1 MRVVVGEVVGDAC
14 DPRVQVPAAQ
24 RLGGDDLDGGVVG
37 HGHALVP
44 GQLVPRELR
53 RPVPMSLREQR
64 VQQDGYAPVGRQ
76 PVRDVRPDEPGA
88 GDQDP
93 RMRRRPTEPTIS
105 S

>member
-1 MRVVVGEVVGDAC
+1 VVGDAC

-24 RLGGDDLDGGVVG
+24 RLGDGD
-37 HGHALVP
+37 HALVP

>member
-1 MRVVVGEVVGDAC
+1 MEDAQRVRVVVGEVVGDAC

-37 HGHALVP
+37 HGHALAP

-64 VQQDGYAPVGRQ
+64 VQQDGDAPVGRQ

-88 GDQDP
+88 AVTRTRARDE
-93 RMRRRPTEPTIS
+93 R
-105 S
+105 